1 MPWYEIIGLM
11 MGSVAALMLLGVPV
25 AFAFLGI
32 NILGAMILMGG
43 LDGLALVVANASNRV
58 TTFTLTPIP
67 LFMLMGHLFFR
78 TGLAGRVFDAF
89 DLLLGRLPG
98 RLAFLTVGGGT
109 FFSALTGSSLAN
121 TAMLGT
127 LLMPDMLRRGYKP
140 YMAMGP
146 IMGTGGLAM
155 IIPPSGL
162 AVLLGSIGNINI
174 GGLLIGGL
182 LPGLLLAGFYATM
195 IYTQVKLDP
204 DAAPRYETEN
214 VSAGAKVLAI
224 MVNVVPMGL
233 VIFSVV
239 GLILLGWATPTE
251 AAAFGAASVVV
262 LAAAFRCLTWDA
274 WVLSLEGSVRTSGM
288 LFLIIIGSS
297 TFSQILAY
305 SGATPELISWA
316 TGLGVSSTM
325 LLVVMFVVLLFLG
338 MFMEQASMLMLTV
351 PIFIPLAQ
359 SLGVDLVWFGIV
371 ILLGLEMSLTT
382 PPLGLLLF
390 VMLGVAPPGT
400 SLWQV
405 ARAALPFLAC
415 DAVLV
420 ALLILFPQIVL
431 YLPSSMN

>member
-1 MPWYEIIGLM
+1 
-11 MGSVAALMLLGVPV
+11 
-25 AFAFLGI
+25 
-32 NILGAMILMGG
+32 
-43 LDGLALVVANASNRV
+43 
-58 TTFTLTPIP
+58 
-67 LFMLMGHLFFR
+67 
-78 TGLAGRVFDAF
+78 
-89 DLLLGRLPG
+89 
-98 RLAFLTVGGGT
+98 
-109 FFSALTGSSLAN
+109 
-121 TAMLGT
+121 
-127 LLMPDMLRRGYKP
+127 
-140 YMAMGP
+140 
-146 IMGTGGLAM
+146 
-155 IIPPSGL
+155 
-162 AVLLGSIGNINI
+162 
-174 GGLLIGGL
+174 
-182 LPGLLLAGFYATM
+182 
-195 IYTQVKLDP
+195 
-204 DAAPRYETEN
+204 
-214 VSAGAKVLAI
+214 
-224 MVNVVPMGL
+224 MGL

-251 AAAFGAASVVV
+251 AAAFGAASVIV
-262 LAAAFRCLTWDA
+262 LAAIFRCLTWDA
-274 WVLSLEGSVRTSGM
+274 WMLSLEGSVRTSGM

-297 TFSQILAY
+297 TFSQVLAY
-305 SGATPELISWA
+305 SGATPELIAWA

-359 SLGVDLVWFGIV
+359 SMGVDLVWFGIV

-431 YLPSSMN
+431 YLPSFMD